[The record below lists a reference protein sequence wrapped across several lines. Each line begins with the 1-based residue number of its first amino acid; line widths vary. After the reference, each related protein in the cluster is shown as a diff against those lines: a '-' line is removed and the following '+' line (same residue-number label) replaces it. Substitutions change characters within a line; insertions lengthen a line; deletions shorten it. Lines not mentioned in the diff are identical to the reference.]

1 MDSAGFRIKPSII
14 LSSDV
19 AGYIIPD
26 KQSSFARKFID
37 NAGNNI
43 IHEHSSHHVKTRE
56 ENKGEIIL
64 YWLW

>member
-37 NAGNNI
+37 NAGNK
-43 IHEHSSHHVKTRE
+43 EHSSHHVKTRE